1 VNALAKLVVK
11 RSKLVLFGFVALV
24 LLSTVWGFQSFGNLK
39 GGGYDNPGSDSGVV
53 ARALKAN
60 FNQVSPDVVMVVDFN
75 QLVDARASVGIA
87 KKLTTQLRAE
97 DSVTRVSSYYSA
109 QRPASLKST
118 DGKAAYFFV
127 NINPGAKVAKVAQK
141 IQEKYSGLFHGAHV
155 YVAGAA
161 VLTSELN
168 TSISSDLSAAE
179 SVAVPIVM
187 ILLLFVF
194 GSVVSAGLPF
204 LVAALAALGS
214 FFCIWVASQTADTSV
229 FGINLVTGLSLGLG
243 IDYALLIV
251 NRFREE
257 RAAGKSVE
265 DSVTTT
271 LTTAGRT
278 VFFSGLTVAVV
289 MVSLG
294 FFPQYFLRTFAVAGV
309 SVIAFAV
316 LGAILAL
323 PALLNLV
330 GDKVNKWKVVR
341 GDLTPKETGLWEKL
355 SRFVMRRP
363 LPILFVVLVLLGGLT
378 SLAKTAEFGLVD
390 DRILPKT
397 NSVVIASDEMRTRF
411 SGREGSPIEVLLRN
425 PSKNQLLEFT
435 SDLSKL
441 THIVRVQSVAGITQN
456 GTLDTGYAPY
466 FSEYNSNGFTRV
478 VAVANIDSR
487 STAGM
492 HLIQNVRAIDTKIHY
507 VKVGG
512 SAASYTDSMTGI
524 TSNLPW
530 AILWLVVTTL
540 ILLFLFTGSVLLP
553 IKAVL
558 LNVLSLGATLGFIS
572 WVFLN
577 GNLHWLIG
585 NFQITGTL
593 DTSSMVLVAV
603 MAFGLSMDY
612 ELFLLSR
619 IKEQHDKGLG
629 TTDSV
634 SFGLQHS
641 GRIITA
647 AALVLAVSFFAFT
660 TSSVSIM
667 KMLGLG
673 VAFAILL
680 DATVVRAL
688 LVPALMRLFGE
699 LNWWAPAWLKA
710 VYRKLGLAH

>member
-1 VNALAKLVVK
+1 MNALAKLVVN
-11 RSKLVLFGFVALV
+11 RSKIVLFGFVALI
-24 LLSTVWGFQSFGNLK
+24 LLSTVWGFQSFGSLK

-60 FNQVSPDVVMVVDFN
+60 YNQVSPDVVMVVDFR
-75 QLVDARASVGIA
+75 QLVDARSSVGIA
-87 KKLTTQLRAE
+87 KKLTEQLRAQ
-97 DSVTRVSSYYSA
+97 DSVTKVSSYFTA
-109 QRPASLKST
+109 GRPASLKSI

-127 NINPGAKVAKVAQK
+127 NINQKAKVAKIAQG
-141 IQEKYSGLFHGAHV
+141 IQEKFQGLFHGAEV
-155 YVAGAA
+155 YVAGGA
-161 VLTSELN
+161 VITSELN
-168 TSISSDLSAAE
+168 SSISNDLSAAE
-179 SVAVPIVM
+179 SVAVPVVM
-187 ILLLFVF
+187 VLLLFVF
-194 GSVVSAGLPF
+194 GSVIAAGLPF

-257 RAAGKSVE
+257 RASGKPVSE
-265 DSVTTT
+265 AVTAT
-271 LTTAGRT
+271 LKTAGRT

-289 MVSLG
+289 MVSLA

-309 SVIAFAV
+309 SVIVFAV
-316 LGAILAL
+316 LGALLAL
-323 PALLNLV
+323 PALLNII
-330 GDKVNKWKVVR
+330 GDRVNKWKVVR
-341 GDLTPKETGLWEKL
+341 GDLSPKETGLWEKL
-355 SRFVMRRP
+355 SRFVMKRP
-363 LPILFVVLVLLGGLT
+363 LPILVVVLIGLGGLT
-378 SLAKTAEFGLVD
+378 SLAADAKFGLVD
-390 DRILPKT
+390 DRILPKS
-397 NSVVIASDEMRTRF
+397 NSVVISSDQMRTRF
-411 SGREGSPIEVLLRN
+411 SGREGAPIEVLLRN
-425 PSKNQLLEFT
+425 PSKNQLIEFT
-435 SDLSKL
+435 NDLSKL
-441 THIVRVQSVAGITQN
+441 THIVRVQSVDGITQN
-456 GTLDTGYAPY
+456 GTLDSGYAPY
-466 FSEYNSNGFTRV
+466 FSGYSAKGFTRV
-478 VAVANIDSR
+478 VAIADIDSR

-492 HLIQNVRAIDTKIHY
+492 NLIQNVRAIHTKIHY

-512 SAASYTDSMTGI
+512 SAASYTDSMYGI

-530 AILWLVVTTL
+530 AILWLVATTL
-540 ILLFLFTGSVLLP
+540 ILLFLFTGSVILP

-558 LNVLSLGATLGFIS
+558 LNFLSLGATLGFIT
-572 WVFLN
+572 WVFQH

-585 NFQITGTL
+585 DFQVTGTL

-619 IKEQHDKGLG
+619 IKEQHDRGLG

-634 SFGLQHS
+634 SYGLQHS

-660 TSSVSIM
+660 TSGVSIM

-699 LNWWAPAWLKA
+699 LNWWAPRWLKA
-710 VYRKLGLAH
+710 VYAKLGLAH